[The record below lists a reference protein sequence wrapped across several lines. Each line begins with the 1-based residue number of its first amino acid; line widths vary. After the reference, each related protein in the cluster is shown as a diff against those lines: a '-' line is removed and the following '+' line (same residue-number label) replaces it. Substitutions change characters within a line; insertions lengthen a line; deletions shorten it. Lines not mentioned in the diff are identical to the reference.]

1 MSYRSSVLY
10 AFVRGRQLEGTYPG
24 DRSTGIWPIT
34 DARISRGWGSPPE
47 EMWPESDEW
56 PPSEPPNI
64 DAAAK
69 AYRIGRYQ
77 RVRTLL
83 ECKAVLAGLAPVLV
97 SLEITDKWSTAP
109 SGRIR
114 ALSPNESP
122 CGWHSVLLVGYDD
135 GKSEFTFQN
144 CWGTAWGDHG
154 FGYISYE
161 RFEASWCEGWLYNL
175 MWSQMPLKP
184 TAGPRERAWGI
195 AEHGGGLF
203 HCHEYVSAEDEGI
216 AWAFAVERDE
226 GIEVEEVFVRPDF
239 RRKGYGKKL
248 IGTMRDLAA
257 EKGSGL
263 KVWVSYADDTPTNI
277 PIVERLIRPLGLH
290 LKRSNTRWAS
300 LVATPELGGPS
311 VGDLSS
317 PPALRPRS
325 PFSRAF

>member
-34 DARISRGWGSPPE
+34 DARIRRGWGSPPE

-97 SLEITDKWSTAP
+97 SLEITDKWGTAP

-135 GKSEFTFQN
+135 GKSEFTF
-144 CWGTAWGDHG
+144 
-154 FGYISYE
+154 
-161 RFEASWCEGWLYNL
+161 ASG
-175 MWSQMPLKP
+175 S
-184 TAGPRERAWGI
+184 TRELLR
-195 AEHGGGLF
+195 
-203 HCHEYVSAEDEGI
+203 
-216 AWAFAVERDE
+216 
-226 GIEVEEVFVRPDF
+226 
-239 RRKGYGKKL
+239 
-248 IGTMRDLAA
+248 
-257 EKGSGL
+257 
-263 KVWVSYADDTPTNI
+263 
-277 PIVERLIRPLGLH
+277 LGLDDNRRITSTCDSARISGQ
-290 LKRSNTRWAS
+290 LPNCRRSGQNRRTW
-300 LVATPELGGPS
+300 L
-311 VGDLSS
+311 
-317 PPALRPRS
+317 
-325 PFSRAF
+325 